1 MIIMLLRQFISSE
14 GGVILAYSMDAILS
28 MMTNTIIVC
37 DIDLEFLMVV
47 NVQVCMPPYG
57 HRHTCS

>member
-1 MIIMLLRQFISSE
+1 MIIMLLRQFISRE

-37 DIDLEFLMVV
+37 DIDLEFLVV
-47 NVQVCMPPYG
+47 DVQVCMPPYG